1 MAMTTINE
9 GVPRVF
15 LDTAVF
21 ICANF
26 DYKSA
31 RFKSLM
37 TLAST
42 GRIEVFLTEL
52 TLREIEANIRSR
64 VDDAVTSIRPERVL
78 KTLNFP
84 TLRRYSTN

>member
-21 ICANF
+21 IRANF

-42 GRIEVFLTEL
+42 GRIDVFLTEL
-52 TLREIEANIRSR
+52 TLRR
-64 VDDAVTSIRPERVL
+64 
-78 KTLNFP
+78 
-84 TLRRYSTN
+84 LRRTSEVVWMTRLRLYGQNRC